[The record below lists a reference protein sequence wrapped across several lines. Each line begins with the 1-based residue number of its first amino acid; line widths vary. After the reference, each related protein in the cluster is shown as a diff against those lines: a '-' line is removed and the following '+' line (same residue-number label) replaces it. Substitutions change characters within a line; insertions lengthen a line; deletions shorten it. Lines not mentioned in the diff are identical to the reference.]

1 MNKRIILII
10 FILLIAAGGIYL
22 YLNTANYNSHV
33 ENHWDDDVGSV
44 DKIIYGN
51 PNSTTEIVLVLG
63 IHPREKLAIE
73 PELESAKQFAAHHD
87 VKLVVYYV
95 NVTQNADDYQQ
106 SRNNGEHLVKEYVVP
121 DIEKSNAKAVII
133 SHSHIEGYGEGFY
146 LATPAMDN
154 ASVKIAEE
162 IADKSDFNYFPTN
175 TSQPLKASSAILIS
189 KPLADAGYP
198 TFVYEIPED
207 ITEQDS
213 TSKGIALLELIFN
226 IVKN

>member
-1 MNKRIILII
+1 ML
-10 FILLIAAGGIYL
+10 FIAAGSIFL
-22 YLNTANYNSHV
+22 YINNYDNSYI
-33 ENHWDDDVGSV
+33 EKHWDDDVGSV

-51 PNSTTEIVLVLG
+51 PNSTTEIVLILG

-73 PELESAKQFAAHHD
+73 PELESAKQFARFRD

-95 NVTQNADDYQQ
+95 NVTQNATDYQQ
-106 SRNNGEHLVKEYVVP
+106 SRDNGEHLVHDYVVP

-133 SHSHIEGYGEGFY
+133 SHSHIEGYGEGYY

-154 ASVKIAEE
+154 ASVMIAEKIAS
-162 IADKSDFNYFPTN
+162 KSDFKYFPTN
-175 TSQPLKASSAILIS
+175 TSKPLKASSAILIS

-207 ITEQDS
+207 ISEQDS
-213 TSKGIALLELIFN
+213 TNKAKELFDLM
-226 IVKN
+226 VKFACN